1 MGLIYG
7 VDLKKILSP
16 MKPVRGFYKSGERFF
31 ILMKTSVLGVGMK
44 GMHDASRGF
53 VYE

>member
-7 VDLKKILSP
+7 VDLKKIPSP
-16 MKPVRGFYKSGERFF
+16 MKPVWGCFF